1 MQDALQNLKSQ
12 ICNIHKD
19 QKISNEEFKIFAE
32 NTTVALMAGG
42 ESSRFRSVPGSEN
55 TNKNSYKL
63 PNDDTM
69 IEMTIRMYRDAGIK
83 NFIALVYHKAET
95 IIELL
100 GDGSRLGV
108 NITYSHDPEHP
119 VGKGGA
125 IYNALLNGSIPE
137 NHNLIVHNPDD
148 VIIDYEGSFPIDIIS
163 GHVTGTKKGCV
174 ATVVVVEE
182 TPYAFTGMTIKD
194 NLVSDIQM
202 YPMIPIP
209 THIGVTIFSPQAF
222 KHFHEL
228 FDLTKKSDFEMV
240 LFPKLSEAKKLYAVS
255 IPEHNWIAVNTLKA
269 YNDLVKRLNL
279 QQVSNTST
287 TTP

>member
-1 MQDALQNLKSQ
+1 MQKALLDLKNQ
-12 ICNIHKD
+12 ICKIHKENSITD
-19 QKISNEEFKIFAE
+19 EEFSIFAE

-42 ESSRFRSVPGSEN
+42 ESSRFRSVPSSEN

-83 NFIALVYHKAET
+83 NFVALVYHKSET
-95 IIELL
+95 IMDLL
-100 GDGSRLGV
+100 GDGSSMGV
-108 NITYSHDPEHP
+108 KITYSHDPEHP

-125 IYNALLNGSIPE
+125 VLNALVNGSIPE

-148 VIIDYEGSFPIDIIS
+148 VILDYEGSFPRDIIA
-163 GHVTGTKKGCV
+163 GHIEGTKSGSV

-182 TPYAFTGMTIKD
+182 TPYAYTGMQIID
-194 NLVSDIQM
+194 NKVTNIEM

-209 THIGVTIFSPQAF
+209 THIGVTLFSPDAF
-222 KHFHEL
+222 LYFREL

-240 LFPKLSEAKKLYAVS
+240 LFPKLSSENKLYAVS
-255 IPEHNWIAVNTLKA
+255 IPENNWLAVNTLKA
-269 YNDLVKRLNL
+269 YNDLVKRLEIKRE
-279 QQVSNTST
+279 Q
-287 TTP
+287 

>member
-1 MQDALQNLKSQ
+1 MKDALQNLKTQ

-19 QKISNEEFKIFAE
+19 QKISDEEFKAFAE

-63 PNDDTM
+63 PNGDTM

-83 NFIALVYHKAET
+83 NFVALVYHKSKT
-95 IIELL
+95 IMDLL
-100 GDGSRLGV
+100 GDGSSLGV
-108 NITYSHDPEHP
+108 KITYSHDPEHP

-125 IYNALLNGSIPE
+125 VLNALLNGSIPG

-148 VIIDYEGSFPIDIIS
+148 VILGYEGSFPRDIIE
-163 GHVTGTKKGCV
+163 GHIAGTNKGSA

-182 TPYAFTGMTIKD
+182 TPYAYTGMQIINNKVTNIE
-194 NLVSDIQM
+194 M

-209 THIGVTIFSPQAF
+209 THIGVTLFSKEVYPYF
-222 KHFHEL
+222 KEL
-228 FDLTKKSDFEMV
+228 FDLTKKSDFEMI
-240 LFPKLSEAKKLYAVS
+240 LFPKLSQENKLYAVS
-255 IPEHNWIAVNTLKA
+255 IPENNWLAVNTLKA
-269 YNDLVKRLNL
+269 YNDLVKKLNI
-279 QQVSNTST
+279 VNE
-287 TTP
+287 